1 MSWPDAAAA
10 AAINKE
16 GNSTMTDNDCES
28 CKDTDCPEHADGPEG
43 SLEDFLERQEI
54 EQTVGR
60 IRHKVF
66 VLSGKGGVGK
76 STVAA
81 NMAVALAL
89 DGKSVGLLDIDIHGP
104 SIPKLLKL
112 EGRTLDVVEGKIVPA
127 TYSDKLKVVSIAFM
141 LPDDQAPVIW
151 RGPMKMG
158 VIKQFIK
165 DVAWGELDYLIVDS
179 PPGTGD
185 EPLSICQLIPDADG
199 AVVVTTPQAL
209 SVVDVRKCV
218 GFCQQLDLPVIGVIE
233 NMSGLACPHCGERIE
248 VFKAGGGAAMAQEME
263 VPFLGAIPLDPALVA
278 TSDAGTPLAAGDTHS
293 ATAQDILRIVRA
305 IQAGV
310 ETAEPAHKEPA
321 QIQVEKPV
329 MKIAIPVAEGKL
341 CMHFGHCE
349 HFAMVEVDTE
359 KKQVVNTQML
369 QPPAHEPGVLPRWLS
384 EQGAD
389 VILAGGMGARAQG
402 FFREFGI
409 AVVVGAPS
417 GEPGAVVQ
425 AWLDGTLKLGSNIC
439 DH

>member
-1 MSWPDAAAA
+1 
-10 AAINKE
+10 
-16 GNSTMTDNDCES
+16 MTDKDCES
-28 CKDTDCPEHADGPEG
+28 CKDTECSTHADGPEG
-43 SLEDFLERQEI
+43 SMEDFLERQEL
-54 EQTVGR
+54 EETVGR
-60 IRHKVF
+60 IRHKIF

-89 DGKSVGLLDIDIHGP
+89 DGKRVGLLDIDIHGP

-112 EGRTLDVVEGKIVPA
+112 EGRTLDVQEGKIVP
-127 TYSDKLKVVSIAFM
+127 TEYSDKLKVVSIGFM
-141 LPDDQAPVIW
+141 IPNDRAPIIW

-158 VIKQFIK
+158 VIKQFVK
-165 DVAWGELDYLIVDS
+165 DVAWGDLDYLIVDS

-185 EPLSICQLIPDADG
+185 EPLSICQLVPDADG
-199 AVVVTTPQAL
+199 AVVVTTPQDV

-218 GFCQQLDLPVIGVIE
+218 GFCQQLSLPVIGVVE
-233 NMSGLACPHCGERIE
+233 NMSGLMCPHCGERIE

-278 TSDAGTPLAAGDTHS
+278 SSDAGAPLAAGETHS

-305 IQAGV
+305 VQAGV
-310 ETAEPAHKEPA
+310 EKPEPAPKEPE
-321 QIQVEKPV
+321 QIQVDKPV

-341 CMHFGHCE
+341 CMHFGHCQQ
-349 HFAMVEVDTE
+349 FAMVEVDTAN
-359 KKQVVNTQML
+359 KKVLSTEML
-369 QPPAHEPGVLPRWLS
+369 DPPAHEPGVLPRWLH

-402 FFREFGI
+402 FFSELSI
-409 AVVVGAPS
+409 DVVVGAPS